1 MKKTLENRQSF
12 TRRLMQLL
20 VLMAMLLAPKGAW
33 AEDYVLTVAGH
44 QYTATDLQSSVT
56 VSGENISGTVT
67 ITPANDND
75 PVKLTLNAAS
85 ITGNVVSSINLK
97 VDFVGSNTIT
107 IGGGDYAFV
116 GDNNNTISFV
126 NSGKNGKPLSVSG
139 SFNSKITDNWSSVAT
154 NIETGGTPSS
164 TSVWWLNTNTGTSN
178 LMELMWY
185 GVSYGLTVGGVEVKE
200 SNASNITGANI
211 KAGIVSYDD
220 ATKTLTLSGAN
231 LSGEENGLTSII
243 CSMDSIAI
251 ELVGTNTLNG
261 YISYDGGQETTG
273 KISFK
278 GSGSL
283 EITCNDG
290 VIYGFSKVYYANGL
304 YLKSAQPCLYWDNE
318 SNTYRDRSKEVIS
331 NMIISTDQ
339 SYPIWVA
346 QVVEYE
352 TTYKQITQSN
362 RQNVFND
369 ATSTVSL
376 NEAGDTLTLNGAT
389 IDGSIIRGD
398 NNGLTV
404 KFIGS
409 NKIFATNCT
418 PFIGNQ
424 GATFS
429 LVTED
434 SSSNKLAVDGVY
446 SSDDLVSGWS
456 VPNIWVVNT
465 YNKSEANTQTAAA
478 SDLWAALTSAYL
490 EIYYNKPYNGVWVNN
505 SQLCNALLEHFDGIK
520 YQPADSTFILS
531 EIEPEVNDTIKTS
544 LPNLKVKV
552 NGVTSLASIRY
563 IGNASPAGTLTIA
576 KDLNSTADKNQLTLS
591 DENDA
596 IYGFSEVTI
605 SAPMA
610 LKTPA
615 SVPSSWSGI
624 SEVVI
629 LDETISYNLE
639 VADVD
644 VTNANATTGIT
655 GENIQGIVTYDA
667 EENVLTLNGATINGR
682 IFSGLEDGLTVHLL
696 GNNVINGGYVD
707 ANNNGVYAFVREAAG
722 NDLPL
727 TFTTDAKNPGQLL
740 MKNTYRNENN
750 YVQYY
755 SGFIANYEN
764 GLAACYSSDEK
775 RLITVKPVITPD
787 EGLYWTD
794 QEYTIS
800 GNGEGTIKYADGM
813 NHFSQTTY
821 EAPFTLSTTGKY
833 LLSATQTKTYD
844 ESTFEVSTNGV
855 YIVHNKP
862 DFSIEEG
869 SYVGA
874 QNVTLTNLPAGLAT
888 TTESYPQVWY
898 YLNDIKNDSVQY
910 TSAEQT
916 IAVSESTKVCVY
928 ILDQDSGK
936 VMKSKAVEAEYTI
949 LKSLG
954 LRFYASENSYIS
966 TGSYDGPVEFGEEY
980 TSPTLKGDTGNGYTT
995 DLSGFDITY
1004 SSSDPT
1010 TATIDETGK
1019 ITIVG
1024 GGYTTIKAV
1033 SQETETFAADSTWY
1047 ELRVRPADPNVS
1059 ISEGAYFTG
1068 QKLTLTRI
1076 GLSGNMYYS
1085 YGSKEASERTAYT
1098 GEISLPAGVY
1108 DFYPYTRCGTDEKNF
1123 WSYGNAHRMLY
1134 VYNQPTI
1141 SKDAGTYEGDIE
1153 VEITN
1158 LPGGDSYVPTVYY
1171 YFDDDEGNAKVYN
1184 AGDKIAVRESTKLNV
1199 YLIVE
1204 GDSGK
1209 THKTEVIERQY
1220 EITDI
1225 TLNVANVDFHEHWT
1239 TYYNDNG
1246 DVVLPEGQNVGAY
1259 VATGADESSVTVTQ
1273 IVSIPRS
1280 TPVLLNN
1287 ATTSTT
1293 TKVFGTDVKGN
1304 LLVHATSKKVVDP
1317 TEGDF
1322 YGLYNGVF
1330 MRVTDEFPA
1339 GKNYLLI
1346 PNAANVNTNAPK
1358 LNIVFENEGNTTG
1371 INASLVNSE
1380 EVKGDLYDLQGR
1392 KVTNPKKKGLYIQ
1405 NGRKVVV
1412 NNK

>member
-185 GVSYGLTVGGVEVKE
+185 GTSYGLTVGGVEVKE

-211 KAGIVSYDD
+211 KAGTVSYDD

-243 CSMDSIAI
+243 TSMDSIAI

-261 YISYDGGQETTG
+261 NISYGGGQETTG
-273 KISFK
+273 KVSFK
-278 GSGSL
+278 GTGSL
-283 EITCNDG
+283 EITCSDG
-290 VIYGFSKVYYANGL
+290 VLYGFSKIYYANGL
-304 YLKSAQPCLYWDNE
+304 YLKSAQPCIYWDNE
-318 SNTYRDRSKEVIS
+318 SNTYKDRSNKVIS
-331 NMIISTDQ
+331 NMTISTDQ

-346 QVVEYE
+346 QVVESN

-369 ATSTVSL
+369 NTSTVSL
-376 NEAGDTLTLNGAT
+376 NEAGDTLTLNGAR
-389 IDGSIIRGD
+389 IEGSIIRND

-404 KFIGS
+404 KFIGENS
-409 NKIFATNCT
+409 LTAYSGT
-418 PFIGNQ
+418 PFIGKE
-424 GATFS
+424 GTTLS
-429 LVTED
+429 LYTED
-434 SSSNKLAVDGVY
+434 DSSNKLIVDGVY
-446 SSDDLVSGWS
+446 GSNDLVFGWS
-456 VPNIWVVNT
+456 APNIWVVNT
-465 YNKSEANTQTAAA
+465 NDKFSANTQTAAA
-478 SDLWAALTSAYL
+478 SNLWATLTSDHM
-490 EIYYNKPYNGVWVNN
+490 EIFYNKPYSGVWVNN
-505 SQLCNALLEHFDGIK
+505 SQLCNALLEHFDGIT
-520 YQPADSTFILS
+520 YIPAASTFIVRNKYL
-531 EIEPEVNDTIKTS
+531 EDNDTIKTS

-615 SVPSSWSGI
+615 SVPPSWSGI

-682 IFSGLEDGLTVHLL
+682 IFSGLESGLKVHLL

-707 ANNNGVYAFVREAAG
+707 ENNDGDWAFVTEG
-722 NDLPL
+722 ENQQL
-727 TFTTDAKNPGQLL
+727 TFTTDDDAPGQLL
-740 MKNTYRNENN
+740 MKNTYRNEHG
-750 YVQYY
+750 YAEYY
-755 SGFIANYEN
+755 SGFDASFEN
-764 GLAACYSSDEK
+764 GLAAGYSSDEK
-775 RLITVKPVITPD
+775 ILITVKPVITPD

-800 GNGEGTIKYADGM
+800 GSGTGSIQYADGM

-898 YLNDIKNDSVQY
+898 YLGENKNDSVQY

-954 LRFYASENSYIS
+954 LRFYTSENSYMS

-980 TSPTLKGDTGNGYTT
+980 TSPTLKGKPENVYTA

-1033 SQETETFAADSTWY
+1033 SQKTETFAADSTWY

-1108 DFYPYTRCGTDEKNF
+1108 DFYPYTRCGTDEKNI

-1134 VYNQPTI
+1134 VYDQPTI

-1171 YFDDDEGNAKVYN
+1171 YFDDDEENAKVYN

-1199 YLIVE
+1199 YLYVE

-1220 EITDI
+1220 VITDI

-1246 DVVLPEGQNVGAY
+1246 NVVLPEGQNVGAY

-1346 PNAANVNTNAPK
+1346 PNASNVNTNAPK

-1392 KVTNPKKKGLYIQ
+1392 KVVYPKKKGLYIQ
-1405 NGRKVVV
+1405 KGRKVVV

>member
-44 QYTATDLQSSVT
+44 QYTATDLQSTVT
-56 VSGENISGTVT
+56 VSGDNISGTVT
-67 ITPANDND
+67 ITPASDND
-75 PVKLTLNAAS
+75 PVKLTLNTAS
-85 ITGNVVSSINLK
+85 LTGNVVSSINLK
-97 VDFVGSNTIT
+97 VDFIGSNTIT

-116 GDNNNTISFV
+116 GDNSNTISFT

-211 KAGIVSYDD
+211 KAGTVSYDD

-231 LSGEENGLTSII
+231 LSGEENELTSII
-243 CSMDSIAI
+243 SSMDSIAI
-251 ELVGTNTLNG
+251 ELVGINTLNG
-261 YISYDGGQETTG
+261 NISYDGGQETTG

-283 EITCNDG
+283 EITCDDG
-290 VIYGFSKVYYANGL
+290 VIYGFTKVYYANNL
-304 YLKSAQPCLYWDNE
+304 YLKSAQPSLYWDNE
-318 SNTYRDRSKEVIS
+318 SNTYKDRSKEVIS
-331 NMIISTDQ
+331 NMTISTDQ

-346 QVVEYE
+346 QVVEDE

-434 SSSNKLAVDGVY
+434 SGSNKLAVDGVY

-456 VPNIWVVNT
+456 APNIWVVNT

-615 SVPSSWSGI
+615 SVPPSWSGI
-624 SEVVI
+624 SEIVI

-667 EENVLTLNGATINGR
+667 EENVLTLNGATISGR

-696 GNNVINGGYVD
+696 GNNVIDGGYVD
-707 ANNNGVYAFVREAAG
+707 ANSNGEYAFVREAAG

-740 MKNTYRNENN
+740 MKNTYRNGE
-750 YVQYY
+750 YAQYY
-755 SGFIANYEN
+755 SGFGAVFEN
-764 GLAACYSSDEK
+764 GLAEGYSSDEK
-775 RLITVKPVITPD
+775 RLITVKPVITPS

-794 QEYTIS
+794 QEYAIS
-800 GNGEGTIKYADGM
+800 GSGTGSIQYADGM

-874 QNVTLTNLPAGLAT
+874 QNVTLTNLPEGLAT
-888 TTESYPQVWY
+888 EITSYPQVWY
-898 YLNDIKNDSVQY
+898 YLGENKNDSVQY

-954 LRFYASENSYIS
+954 LRFYTSDNSYMQ
-966 TGSYDGPVEFGEEY
+966 TGDSEGPLEYGEGY
-980 TSPTLKGDTGNGYTT
+980 ASPTLKGKPENVYTA

-1024 GGYTTIKAV
+1024 GGFTIIKAE
-1033 SQETETFAADSTWY
+1033 SEATDEFAADATWY
-1047 ELRVRPADPNVS
+1047 ELSVRPADPDVS

-1108 DFYPYTRCGTDEKNF
+1108 DFYPYTRCGTDEKNI

-1134 VYNQPTI
+1134 VYDQPTI

-1158 LPGGDSYVPTVYY
+1158 LPEGDSYVPTVYY

-1184 AGDKIAVRESTKLNV
+1184 AGDKIAVRESTELNV
-1199 YLIVE
+1199 YLYVK

-1209 THKTEVIERQY
+1209 THKTEVIEREY
-1220 EITDI
+1220 VIKDIPLAVTDD
-1225 TLNVANVDFHEHWT
+1225 DFHNHWA
-1239 TYYNDNG
+1239 TYYNNNG
-1246 DVVLPEGQNVGAY
+1246 NVALPEDKTIGAY
-1259 VATGADESSVTVTQ
+1259 IASGVGENSVTVTQ
-1273 IVSIPRS
+1273 IKSIPKGV
-1280 TPVLLNN
+1280 PVFLNN
-1287 ATTSTT
+1287 ETT
-1293 TKVFGTDVKGN
+1293 TTTGNTDVTN
-1304 LLVHATSKKVVDP
+1304 NMLRHADEDIAVSAINGMV
-1317 TEGDF
+1317 
-1322 YGLYNGVF
+1322 YGLYNG
-1330 MRVTDEFPA
+1330 MMKRVHGTISA

-1346 PNAANVNTNAPK
+1346 PVATQPAGAPQLTIVIDGEESVTSVNNVKNKNA
-1358 LNIVFENEGNTTG
+1358 
-1371 INASLVNSE
+1371 
-1380 EVKGDLYDLQGR
+1380 EVAGQYYDLTGR
-1392 KVTNPKKKGLYIQ
+1392 KLQQEPSKNGIYLK
-1405 NGRKVVV
+1405 NGRKVIV
-1412 NNK
+1412 NHNRK

>member
-12 TRRLMQLL
+12 TGRLMQLL
-20 VLMAMLLAPKGAW
+20 VLMAMLLAPEGAW

-44 QYTATDLQSSVT
+44 QYTATDLQSTVT
-56 VSGENISGTVT
+56 VSGDNISGTVT
-67 ITPANDND
+67 ITPASDND
-75 PVKLTLNAAS
+75 PVKLTLNTAS
-85 ITGNVVSSINLK
+85 LTGNVVSSINLK
-97 VDFVGSNTIT
+97 VDFIGSNTIT

-116 GDNNNTISFV
+116 GDNTNTILFT

-231 LSGEENGLTSII
+231 LSGEENELTSII

-261 YISYDGGQETTG
+261 NISYDGGQETTG

-283 EITCNDG
+283 EITCDDG
-290 VIYGFSKVYYANGL
+290 VIYGFTKVYYANNL
-304 YLKSAQPCLYWDNE
+304 YLKSAQPSLYWDNE
-318 SNTYRDRSKEVIS
+318 SNTYKDRSKKVIS
-331 NMIISTDQ
+331 NMTISTDQ

-346 QVVEYE
+346 QVVEDE

-369 ATSTVSL
+369 NTSTVSL
-376 NEAGDTLTLNGAT
+376 NEAGDTLTLNGAR
-389 IDGSIIRGD
+389 IEGSIIRND

-404 KFIGS
+404 KFIGENS
-409 NKIFATNCT
+409 ITAYSGT
-418 PFIGNQ
+418 PFIGKE
-424 GATFS
+424 GTTLS
-429 LVTED
+429 LFTED
-434 SSSNKLAVDGVY
+434 DSSNKLIVDGVY
-446 SSDDLVSGWS
+446 GSNDLVLGWS
-456 VPNIWVVNT
+456 APNIWVVNT
-465 YNKSEANTQTAAA
+465 NDKFSANTQTAAA
-478 SDLWAALTSAYL
+478 SNLWATLTSDHM
-490 EIYYNKPYNGVWVNN
+490 EIFYNKPYSGVWVNN
-505 SQLCNALLEHFDGIK
+505 SQLCNALLEHFDGIT
-520 YQPADSTFILS
+520 YIPAASTFIVRNKYL
-531 EIEPEVNDTIKTS
+531 EDNDTIKTS

-615 SVPSSWSGI
+615 SVPPSWSGI

-682 IFSGLEDGLTVHLL
+682 IYSGLQNGLKVHLL

-707 ANNNGVYAFVREAAG
+707 ANNNGEYAFVTET

-740 MKNTYRNENN
+740 MKNTYRNGNN
-750 YVQYY
+750 YAQYY
-755 SGFIANYEN
+755 SGFIDNYEN
-764 GLAACYSSDEK
+764 GLAAGYSSDEK
-775 RLITVKPVITPD
+775 ILITVKPVITPD

-800 GNGEGTIKYADGM
+800 GNGEGTIKYVDGM

-862 DFSIEEG
+862 VFSIEEG

-949 LKSLG
+949 LKNLG
-954 LRFYASENSYIS
+954 LRFYASENSYMS
-966 TGSYDGPVEFGEEY
+966 TGGYDGPVEFGEEY

-1134 VYNQPTI
+1134 VYDQPTI

-1199 YLIVE
+1199 YLYVE

-1209 THKTEVIERQY
+1209 THKTEVIERRY
-1220 EITDI
+1220 VITDI

-1246 DVVLPEGQNVGAY
+1246 NVVLPEGQNVGAY

-1287 ATTSTT
+1287 TTTSTT

-1392 KVTNPKKKGLYIQ
+1392 KVVYPKKKGLYIQ
-1405 NGRKVVV
+1405 KGRKVVV

>member
-12 TRRLMQLL
+12 TGRLMQLL

-97 VDFVGSNTIT
+97 VDFIGSNTIT

-116 GDNNNTISFV
+116 GDNSNTISFT

-185 GVSYGLTVGGVEVKE
+185 GVSYGLTVGDVEVKE

-211 KAGIVSYDD
+211 KTGIVSYDD
-220 ATKTLTLSGAN
+220 ATKTLTLNGAN

-283 EITCNDG
+283 EITCDDG

-331 NMIISTDQ
+331 NMTISTDQ

-346 QVVEYE
+346 QVVGDE

-456 VPNIWVVNT
+456 APNIWVVNT

-682 IFSGLEDGLTVHLL
+682 IYSGLQNGLKVHLL

-707 ANNNGVYAFVREAAG
+707 ANNNGEYAFVTET

-740 MKNTYRNENN
+740 MKNTYRNGNN
-750 YVQYY
+750 YAQYY
-755 SGFIANYEN
+755 SGFIDNYEN
-764 GLAACYSSDEK
+764 GLAAVYSSDEK

-800 GNGEGTIKYADGM
+800 GNGEGTIKYVDGM

-833 LLSATQTKTYD
+833 QLSATQTKTYD
-844 ESTFEVSTNGV
+844 ESTFEVSTSGD

-874 QNVTLTNLPAGLAT
+874 QNVTLTNLPEGLAT
-888 TTESYPQVWY
+888 EITSYPQVWY
-898 YLNDIKNDSVQY
+898 YLGENKNDSVQY

-954 LRFYASENSYIS
+954 LRFYASENSYMS

-995 DLSGFDITY
+995 DLSGFNITY

-1076 GLSGNMYYS
+1076 GLSGSMYYS
-1085 YGSKEASERTAYT
+1085 NGSKEASERTAYT
-1098 GEISLPAGVY
+1098 GEITLSAGVY
-1108 DFYPYTRCGTDEKNF
+1108 DFYPYTRCGTDEQNI

-1134 VYNQPTI
+1134 VYDQPTI
-1141 SKDAGTYEGDIE
+1141 SKDAGEYEGDIE

-1158 LPGGDSYVPTVYY
+1158 LPEGDSYVPTVYY

-1199 YLIVE
+1199 YLLVK

-1220 EITDI
+1220 EIKDIPLAVTDD
-1225 TLNVANVDFHEHWT
+1225 DFHNHWA
-1239 TYYNDNG
+1239 TYYNNNG
-1246 DVVLPEGQNVGAY
+1246 NVALPEDKTIGAY
-1259 VATGADESSVTVTQ
+1259 IASGVGENSVTVTQ
-1273 IVSIPRS
+1273 IKSIPKGV
-1280 TPVLLNN
+1280 PVFLNN
-1287 ATTSTT
+1287 ETT
-1293 TKVFGTDVKGN
+1293 TTTGNTDVTN
-1304 LLVHATSKKVVDP
+1304 NMLRHADEDIAVSAINGMV
-1317 TEGDF
+1317 
-1322 YGLYNGVF
+1322 YGLYNG
-1330 MRVTDEFPA
+1330 MMKRVHGTISA

-1346 PNAANVNTNAPK
+1346 PVATQPAGAPQLTIVIDGEESVTSVNNVKNKNA
-1358 LNIVFENEGNTTG
+1358 
-1371 INASLVNSE
+1371 
-1380 EVKGDLYDLQGR
+1380 EVAGQYYDLTGR
-1392 KVTNPKKKGLYIQ
+1392 KLQQEPSKNGIYLK
-1405 NGRKVVV
+1405 NGRKVIV
-1412 NNK
+1412 NHNRK